1 MEKTS
6 LRTLYVILSVC
17 VVICSAH
24 VVEWTY
30 QEGEVDEANWGKKYP
45 LCAAT
50 HQSPIDI
57 QKKKVVYNPELGP
70 LNLEGYEGPLHG
82 HFRFSNNGH
91 SVQIELPSTMKITR
105 GLPHVYTA
113 VQMHLHWGG
122 LDLETS
128 GSEHTVDG
136 MRYMAELH
144 IVHYNSE
151 LYKTFDEAKDKPN
164 GLAVL
169 AFLYVDG
176 NFENTYYSEVISR
189 LAKIRYAGQETILKT
204 VDPLAMLP
212 EDLDRY
218 YRYQGSLTTPPC
230 TENVLWTVYDTHII
244 LSHNQI
250 KLLEGTLLDWHNN
263 TLRNDYRHAQPL
275 NDRVVESSFKVKL
288 SKETCQQEITTK
300 LTLIETELLDV
311 KRKVVTEPSKGRLGS
326 STVPHYPL
334 FYFSKNHPAAHVEV
348 SLSKPLELTE
358 FTLCVWVRTKH
369 EGNHKVFSY
378 STMNSDNE
386 LVLSIGTSIYLWI
399 GGESVDFNIHHTS
412 EDWVHYCVRW
422 ESSSGRSE
430 LWVSGLHGKEKILRK
445 GYAIKPGGVVLL
457 AKDRFDLL
465 GLFNNSFFGR
475 LSQLHLW
482 SRLLSGPEISSLSK
496 CQMTG
501 LKGDVISWG
510 ETTMTV
516 TGGVILEPD
525 NSC

>member
-1 MEKTS
+1 MGKTVH
-6 LRTLYVILSVC
+6 LNLCVILSVC
-17 VVICSAH
+17 IVICSSH
-24 VVEWTY
+24 VVDWTY

-45 LCAAT
+45 LCAAK

-57 QKKKVVYNPELGP
+57 QRKKVVHDPALFP
-70 LNLEGYEGPLHG
+70 LDLEGYDGPLHG
-82 HFRFSNNGH
+82 KFQISNNGH
-91 SVQIELPSTMKITR
+91 SVQIELPPTMKVAK

-151 LYKTFDEAKDKPN
+151 LYKSFDEAKDKPN

-176 NFENTYYSEVISR
+176 NFENTYYSEVISK
-189 LAKIRYAGQETILKT
+189 LAKIRYAGQETEIKT
-204 VDPLAMLP
+204 INPLAMLP

-230 TENVLWTVYDTHII
+230 TENVLWTVFDSHII

-250 KLLEGTLLDWHNN
+250 KLLEGTLLDWNNN

-275 NDRVVESSFKVKL
+275 NDRVVQSSFKVKL
-288 SKETCQQEITTK
+288 SKEFCQLEITTK
-300 LTLIETELLDV
+300 LTQIETELLDV
-311 KRKVVTEPSKGRLGS
+311 KRKVVTDPSKGRSSS
-326 STVPHYPL
+326 STVPNYPL
-334 FYFSKNHPAAHVEV
+334 FYFAKNHPAAHVEV
-348 SLSKPLELTE
+348 HLLKPLQLTQ
-358 FTLCVWVRTKH
+358 FTLCVWVKTKH
-369 EGNHKVFSY
+369 EGNQKVFSY
-378 STMNSDNE
+378 STTNSDNE
-386 LVLSIGTSIYLWI
+386 LVLSIGYGIYLWI
-399 GGESVDFNIHHTS
+399 GGVSINFDIHHTS

-430 LWVSGLHGKEKILRK
+430 LWVSGLHGKEKIVQK
-445 GYAIKPGGVVLL
+445 GYNIKPGGIALI

-465 GLFNNSFFGR
+465 GLFNNNFFGR

-482 SRLLSGPEISSLSK
+482 SHLLSAQEIASLSK

-501 LKGDVISWG
+501 LKGDIISWG
-510 ETTMTV
+510 QTSMTV
-516 TGGVILEPD
+516 SGGVILEAD